1 MKDKG
6 EAMGEE
12 RKIIAKAF
20 MDMARGLETGSFERR
35 PRIAVTG
42 MGGEH
47 GEQTLME
54 GARMAVKQGV
64 DVYYIGTLEARG
76 VTTVKAADEEECHKR
91 MEELMDRGEIDGAV
105 TMHYPFPIG
114 VSTVGRAVTPAR
126 GRQMFIANT
135 TGTSGT
141 DRVETMVK
149 NAICGIVAA
158 KACGIAEPTVGLLNL
173 EGARQAE
180 LALRELQKGGYDIRF
195 AETARADGGAIMRGN
210 DILMG
215 SADVMV
221 MDPLTG
227 NVMMK
232 MLSAYT
238 TGGGYEAAGWG
249 YGPGIGQGFD
259 KLILILSRAS
269 GAPVVANAI
278 LYGAELVKG
287 RIFDVMKAEYAKAQR
302 AGLSRILSDRKT
314 KPPSDSKAITAP
326 PAEPVA
332 ASIEGIDVMDLE
344 DAVKELWKRGI
355 YAESGM
361 GCTGPLVMISEANR
375 EKAAEILKKAG
386 YTG

>member
-12 RKIIAKAF
+12 RKIIAQAF
-20 MDMARGLETGSFERR
+20 MDMAQGLETGSFERR

-47 GEQTLME
+47 GEQVLME
-54 GARMAVKQGV
+54 GARMAAKGGV

-91 MEELMDRGEIDGAV
+91 MEELIDRGKIDGAV

-126 GRQMFIANT
+126 GKQMFIANT

-141 DRVETMVK
+141 DRAETMVK

-173 EGARQAE
+173 DGARQAE

-221 MDPLTG
+221 MDSLTG

-314 KPPSDSKAITAP
+314 KPPSDSETITAP

-344 DAVKELWKRGI
+344 EAVRELWKRGI

>member
-1 MKDKG
+1 
-6 EAMGEE
+6 
-12 RKIIAKAF
+12 
-20 MDMARGLETGSFERR
+20 
-35 PRIAVTG
+35 
-42 MGGEH
+42 
-47 GEQTLME
+47 
-54 GARMAVKQGV
+54 
-64 DVYYIGTLEARG
+64 
-76 VTTVKAADEEECHKR
+76 
-91 MEELMDRGEIDGAV
+91 
-105 TMHYPFPIG
+105 
-114 VSTVGRAVTPAR
+114 
-126 GRQMFIANT
+126 
-135 TGTSGT
+135 
-141 DRVETMVK
+141 
-149 NAICGIVAA
+149 
-158 KACGIAEPTVGLLNL
+158 
-173 EGARQAE
+173 
-180 LALRELQKGGYDIRF
+180 
-195 AETARADGGAIMRGN
+195 MRGN
-210 DILMG
+210 DMLMG

-232 MLSAYT
+232 MLSSYT

-314 KPPSDSKAITAP
+314 KPPSDSETITAP

-344 DAVKELWKRGI
+344 EAVRELWKRDI